1 MTIVSSSESGGI
13 MCVAGSGDV
22 CIVLAV
28 GICNPSDLCDE
39 MPREERRRIV
49 GVADCLNMTCASV
62 PPLVILNRFRLL
74 FTRST
79 FISLR
84 KSGSVS
90 DQR

>member
-22 CIVLAV
+22 CIVLV
-28 GICNPSDLCDE
+28 VRICNPSGLCDE
-39 MPREERRRIV
+39 IPREERRHIV

-62 PPLVILNRFRLL
+62 SPVVILNRFRLL
-74 FTRST
+74 FIRST

-90 DQR
+90 EQR